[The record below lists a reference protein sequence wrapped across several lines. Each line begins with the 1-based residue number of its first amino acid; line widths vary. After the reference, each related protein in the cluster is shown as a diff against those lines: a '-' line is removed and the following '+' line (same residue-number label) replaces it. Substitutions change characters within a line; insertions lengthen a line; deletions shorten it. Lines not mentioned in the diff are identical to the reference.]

1 MRPSAPTKLFLLAYE
16 KTMLHAFIDES
27 GDLGSRGSRFFV
39 MAAVV
44 FLNDSAVKKGSRLV
58 RKMRKRLEVEEL
70 KSSRLHFAER
80 QTILNKLIAIDGAD
94 LFYFIAEKEQV
105 SLLRGDYSINLVY
118 NYFAK
123 LLMDEIFATYH
134 AKMNITFDAR
144 TTKVQSM
151 NSLKDYLLIDAYV
164 NHGKKRDEVTIEQ
177 ADSRMVNNLQ
187 LADLVSG
194 TVYQAYTR
202 KKRHFLD
209 IMGRKIRSANEFPEA
224 SFSRKMF
231 READGSLLCGLR
243 KMETKNENRPFDS
256 APALALK

>member
-1 MRPSAPTKLFLLAYE
+1 MLRAY
-16 KTMLHAFIDES
+16 IDES
-27 GDLGSRGSRFFV
+27 GDLGLNGSCFFV

-44 FLNDSAVKKGSRLV
+44 FLDGLATKKGTHLV
-58 RKMRKRLEVEEL
+58 RKMRKRLGVEEL
-70 KSSRLHFAER
+70 KSSRMSFTER
-80 QTILNKLIAIDGAD
+80 QATLNKLMSIDGMNI
-94 LFYFIAEKEQV
+94 FYFVAEKSRVE
-105 SLLRGDYSINLVY
+105 LLHEDYSKNLIY

-123 LLMDEIFATYH
+123 LLVDEIYASYH
-134 AKMNITFDAR
+134 EKMQITFDAR

-151 NSLKDYLLIDAYV
+151 NSLKDYLLIDAYT
-164 NHGKKRDEVTIEQ
+164 NHAKKCDEIEISQ
-177 ADSRMVNNLQ
+177 EDSRMMNNLQ

-209 IMGRKIRSANEFPEA
+209 TMGRKIRSANEFPEA

-231 READGSLLCGLR
+231 READGSLLKSLR
-243 KMETKNENRPFDS
+243 NMTPENGNQSFDS